1 LARIDHTA
9 YFQSQRKSIDR
20 GTRMIADGGGIL
32 VGSAVRNVEGEQDLL
47 FNYRVISDGI
57 FADDN
62 EL

>member
-1 LARIDHTA
+1 
-9 YFQSQRKSIDR
+9 
-20 GTRMIADGGGIL
+20 MIADGGGIL

-47 FNYRVISDGI
+47 FNCRVISDGI